1 MSRRPL
7 ASGGGRPNFASRK
20 KWGLRARLPT
30 LRRFIEALNSLLGDL
45 SSRGLLRQND
55 WAGALASTLLPG
67 AIMAFMKHCP
77 ACGESYDDQRN
88 YCENDGTQL
97 VVVSQP
103 QELNSLGG
111 TPPKPLSPTNRGQQ
125 TLITL
130 LIGLALG
137 VISCV
142 ALLAIYRTLPQER
155 EPAAAPPQQ
164 PKDISVAPTM
174 TPQPVPTE
182 PATTPTSTPMTEAT
196 PAASPSPTP
205 ATDTQRQ
212 DDGLSALSDSPAATS
227 GAGGHAAQP
236 VLLRLTDGTTILADE
251 AWRAPQGVW
260 YRRGGV
266 ISLLARARIHSVERS
281 AAPSPSPSAP

>member
-1 MSRRPL
+1 
-7 ASGGGRPNFASRK
+7 
-20 KWGLRARLPT
+20 
-30 LRRFIEALNSLLGDL
+30 
-45 SSRGLLRQND
+45 
-55 WAGALASTLLPG
+55 
-67 AIMAFMKHCP
+67 MAAMKHCP

-103 QELNSLGG
+103 QEINSLGG
-111 TPPKPLSPTNRGQQ
+111 APKPLSPPGRGQQ

-137 VISCV
+137 VISCA

-164 PKDISVAPTM
+164 TKDISVAPTM
-174 TPQPVPTE
+174 PPQPVPAE
-182 PATTPTSTPMTEAT
+182 PATTPTSTPTAEAT
-196 PAASPSPTP
+196 PTASPTP
-205 ATDTQRQ
+205 TRDSRRQ
-212 DDGLSALSDSPAATS
+212 DDGLSALSDAPAATS

-236 VLLRLTDGTTILADE
+236 VILHLTDGTTILADE

-266 ISLLARARIHSVERS
+266 ISLLARARLHSVERFT
-281 AAPSPSPSAP
+281 APSPSPSVP